1 MKTCAMKHYRPCV
14 YLLAGS
20 LMIGCGSKAP
30 VVNDTGPAQRI
41 EVGEDE
47 ESTGSGA
54 DTGSSGDV
62 EDPEEV
68 VRQPSI
74 TGDANSRV
82 LDAPCTPDSSGPQ
95 VIEVDHAGSAS
106 DSFEVKTEWCLK
118 GKQVGRL
125 RVMFLVDHSGSMKNN
140 DPLVDGSCGRLAAA
154 NTLLEKI
161 KSQMAESDEVDVA
174 AVTFGSQAKPAS
186 GFVPLDDFAQSHV
199 NAEVFCGALDQTN
212 YQSALRVASDL
223 VKGLADN
230 ETPVAAYLLSDG
242 LPSQGTE
249 QSAED
254 YIATEQAA
262 SSAAK
267 SFRELGNVTLNAIYL
282 QTTQPAG
289 TTSAESYLAEM
300 TGGPDKVK
308 IVSSAQELSASVT
321 KFELPAPK
329 TDLTSATATV
339 TGKGKPRSVTLKSVE
354 PDPTNPNK
362 ILVTTERFKLTEAD
376 EEEASRYF
384 IKLKVDIDDGTIQQ
398 TTIVIN
404 IKSQ

>member
-1 MKTCAMKHYRPCV
+1 MKQYRRYA
-14 YLLAGS
+14 YLLTGS
-20 LMIGCGSKAP
+20 LMVGCSSKAP
-30 VVNDTGPAQRI
+30 VINDTGTAQRI
-41 EVGEDE
+41 EVGDDEDD
-47 ESTGSGA
+47 ESSR
-54 DTGSSGDV
+54 SGDGTGKPGEV
-62 EDPEEV
+62 EGPGEPE
-68 VRQPSI
+68 RQPSI

-82 LDAPCTPDSSGPQ
+82 LDAPCTEGSSGPQ
-95 VIEVDHAGSAS
+95 VIDVDHAGSAS

-125 RVMFLVDHSGSMKNN
+125 RVMFLVDHSGSMNNN
-140 DPLVDGSCGRLAAA
+140 DPLVNGSCGRLDAA
-154 NTLLEKI
+154 NALVEKI

-174 AVTFGSQAKPAS
+174 AVTFGTQAKPAAS
-186 GFVPLDDFAQSHV
+186 FVPIDDFASSHI

-212 YQSALRVASDL
+212 YQSALQVAIDL
-223 VKGLADN
+223 VRGSADS
-230 ETPVAAYLLSDG
+230 ETPVVAYLLSDG
-242 LPSQGTE
+242 LPSLGSE
-249 QSAED
+249 QSQED
-254 YIATEQAA
+254 YISTEQAA
-262 SSAAK
+262 LSAAK
-267 SFRELGNVTLNAIYL
+267 SFRELGNVSLNAIYL
-282 QTTQPAG
+282 QSTRPAG
-289 TTSAESYLAEM
+289 TTSPESYLAEL

-308 IVSSAQELSASVT
+308 IVSNAQELAASVT

-376 EEEASRYF
+376 EEETTRYF

-404 IKSQ
+404 IKS